1 MTGSCPKLD
10 SAAPVM
16 TSLAQYLDCQADKI
30 SQAGFPATGHGVV
43 SQELLT
49 VCMTIFVALFGYRLL
64 FDRGGL
70 SGRTLLYSAA
80 RLGIIVA
87 LSTSWPAYSVLIV
100 NVVNKGPVELASAIA
115 RPLSLSIA
123 EPAFIAAQ
131 LQVDFDQV
139 ETRTPRP
146 DPSPLADTAESNVP
160 VQTAAGQLSSPVTT
174 PQVTLMAA
182 TLGGLVCLKLGGAIL
197 LAIGPLVI
205 GLSLF
210 DIFLPL
216 AGAWAKAL
224 LGLIFAG
231 VAARIVVA
239 LQMVFLK
246 EVVVARAISTSIP
259 QLDPALAPTAAVF
272 LVLNIL
278 AVGLAFFAVGRLQWP
293 RRATRSIPQS
303 KPGIDPTANQDRAP
317 LSEDVPVPRSRTLL
331 TADYVRRESLAE
343 VGGRPPSPWT
353 QGLGRSP
360 LGTGQTAGSRDQGA
374 PARRQARISRT
385 PIATERDARL

>member
-30 SQAGFPATGHGVV
+30 SQVGFPATGHGVI
-43 SQELLT
+43 SQEFVT
-49 VCMTIFVALFGYRLL
+49 VCLTIFVALFGYRLL
-64 FDRGGL
+64 FDRAGL
-70 SGRTLLYSAA
+70 SGRTLLLSAA

-87 LSTSWPAYSVLIV
+87 LTSSWPAYSVVIV
-100 NVVNKGPVELASAIA
+100 NVVNKGPDELASAIA
-115 RPLSLSIA
+115 RPLGLSIA
-123 EPAFIAAQ
+123 EPALIAAQ
-131 LQVDFDQV
+131 LQADFDQV

-146 DPSPLADTAESNVP
+146 DASPPQDGAGSTGSGPTAES
-160 VQTAAGQLSSPVTT
+160 QLSSPVTS
-174 PQVTLMAA
+174 PQVALMAA
-182 TLGGLVCLKLGGAIL
+182 TLGGLVCLKLSGAIL
-197 LAIGPLVI
+197 LAIGPLI
-205 GLSLF
+205 IMLSLF

-231 VAARIVVA
+231 VATRIVVA

-246 EVVVARAISTSIP
+246 DVVVARAIATGIP

-293 RRATRSIPQS
+293 RHTSVSILQSRA
-303 KPGIDPTANQDRAP
+303 GIDPITNQGRAP
-317 LSEDVPVPRSRTLL
+317 WPDDVTIPRARTLL
-331 TADYVRRESLAE
+331 TSDYVRRESLAE
-343 VGGRPPSPWT
+343 VGGGPASPWT
-353 QGLGRSP
+353 WGMGRP
-360 LGTGQTAGSRDQGA
+360 PRETGQTAGSGDQVA
-374 PARRQARISRT
+374 PARRRARIGRS
-385 PIATERDARL
+385 PLALKRDARL